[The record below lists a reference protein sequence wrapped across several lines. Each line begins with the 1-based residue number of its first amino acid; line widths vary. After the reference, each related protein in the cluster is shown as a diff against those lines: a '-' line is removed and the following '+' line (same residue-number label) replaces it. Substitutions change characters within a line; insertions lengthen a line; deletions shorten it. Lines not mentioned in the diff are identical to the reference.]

1 MRRTFAALAGPP
13 RWRSPCGCSTKL
25 VAEVFGLAAE
35 IVADPLTG
43 TPLVLPVPTRRK
55 DVP

>member
-1 MRRTFAALAGPP
+1 VAEGPP
-13 RWRSPCGCSTKL
+13 GEVVTADL
-25 VAEVFGLAAE
+25 VADVFGLAAE

-43 TPLVLPVPTRRK
+43 TPLVLPVPSRRK